1 MKKKYYIN
9 KHYDMCFSVE
19 VIAESEEEA
28 YRLAD
33 EITETM
39 NLNEADCCG
48 SEACITYEEEL
59 WKENKFISSALT
71 GIWKGKLVVIF

>member
-1 MKKKYYIN
+1 
-9 KHYDMCFSVE
+9 MCFSVE

-59 WKENKFISSALT
+59 
-71 GIWKGKLVVIF
+71 